1 MSNLQVLFKDKT
13 PTEFREATDKV
24 ISLMK
29 ENKITQKDI
38 GLLDIAQATLGD
50 EGMSSMR
57 RANSDECFVAMRENI
72 DPVNL
77 TAFTNITGQLVFQ
90 GAMEGYRSPDYIGDS
105 LVTAESSKEDNTRIP
120 GLDAISDDA
129 MEVKEGEEYPVVKF
143 GEDYI
148 DIPSSK
154 KRGMRIGLT
163 REAVFFDRTG
173 QIVNHARSIGER
185 LALNKE
191 KRILEVVLG
200 IVDNYKRKGVAADTY
215 NTTGARINEIAN
227 LTLTDWTSLDQMMM
241 LFGDM
246 TDDREVPEPIMVMPK
261 TIIVPMALTSTAARL
276 LSATEVRTTGGAI
289 ETIGSNPMRNSLNVV
304 TSPLIQWLL
313 VKNGITLANAKKY
326 WWVGDFKRAFVYR
339 TLFPFQ
345 VRAAQHD
352 KDEFER
358 DVVAQFRTDERGV
371 AYVRAPWYAARTAH
385 A

>member
-1 MSNLQVLFKDKT
+1 
-13 PTEFREATDKV
+13 
-24 ISLMK
+24 
-29 ENKITQKDI
+29 
-38 GLLDIAQATLGD
+38 
-50 EGMSSMR
+50 
-57 RANSDECFVAMRENI
+57 
-72 DPVNL
+72 
-77 TAFTNITGQLVFQ
+77 
-90 GAMEGYRSPDYIGDS
+90 
-105 LVTAESSKEDNTRIP
+105 
-120 GLDAISDDA
+120 
-129 MEVKEGEEYPVVKF
+129 
-143 GEDYI
+143 
-148 DIPSSK
+148 
-154 KRGMRIGLT
+154 
-163 REAVFFDRTG
+163 VFFDRTG